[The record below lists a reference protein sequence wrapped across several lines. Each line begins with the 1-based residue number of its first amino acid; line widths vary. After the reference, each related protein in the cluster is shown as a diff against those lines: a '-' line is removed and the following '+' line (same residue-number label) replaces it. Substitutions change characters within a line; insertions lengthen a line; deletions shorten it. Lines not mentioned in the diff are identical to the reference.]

1 MELKVE
7 NYILIFFIFMFIF
20 QKIINILYKLT
31 INQMEYKTFYEEMF
45 NKDLQYIFDKF
56 IEEK

>member
-31 INQMEYKTFYEEMF
+31 VNQMEYKTFYEEMF
-45 NKDLQYIFDKF
+45 NKDLQYVFDKF